1 MKRSPRLD
9 RYERLVG
16 SDLLSRIYHAAESLA
31 GSHVLHINTTARGG
45 GVAELLQ
52 ALNPL
57 MEELGIEQTRKVIK
71 LDEASNLF
79 TARLADL
86 LQGIEQGDLPAEDQR
101 VFLDKLRLTPA
112 MRHAEENQADVYFV
126 HDFQLAPLVQ
136 LFPWMRPALWMCH
149 VDTANPDPHAKAY
162 IEQFLD
168 AYSVCVFNSQ
178 QSVFKDLPSEKVQ
191 VIMPTID
198 PFSEK
203 NRFLTPAKGMRAL
216 AKCGIDV
223 ARPLITQVSRFSN
236 WKNPRQVIDVYHLVK
251 QQLPSVQ
258 IALVGAM
265 EAADDVKALEILKDL
280 QGYAGND
287 PDIHLLSDPALIT
300 HTEVNAFQRYS
311 SVILQRSIREGFGL
325 TVTEAMWKYQP
336 VVGTSVTGLRLQI
349 IDGRNGYLVDDTE
362 TCAKVAL
369 RLIYDRDL
377 WRKLGKRAHTLIK
390 NNYLLPVMT
399 LEYLDALKKAL
410 GMSATSS
417 HPQVPLDI
425 AFSSQ
430 SPLHAESTT

>member
-1 MKRSPRLD
+1 MKRSPQLD

-57 MEELGIEQTRKVIK
+57 MEELGIEQTRKVIQ

-86 LQGIEQGDLPAEDQR
+86 LQGIEQGDLPAEDQ
-101 VFLDKLRLTPA
+101 P
-112 MRHAEENQADVYFV
+112 DVYFV

-198 PFSEK
+198 PFRWQVFE
-203 NRFLTPAKGMRAL
+203 NR
-216 AKCGIDV
+216 
-223 ARPLITQVSRFSN
+223 
-236 WKNPRQVIDVYHLVK
+236 
-251 QQLPSVQ
+251 
-258 IALVGAM
+258 
-265 EAADDVKALEILKDL
+265 
-280 QGYAGND
+280 
-287 PDIHLLSDPALIT
+287 
-300 HTEVNAFQRYS
+300 
-311 SVILQRSIREGFGL
+311 
-325 TVTEAMWKYQP
+325 
-336 VVGTSVTGLRLQI
+336 
-349 IDGRNGYLVDDTE
+349 
-362 TCAKVAL
+362 
-369 RLIYDRDL
+369 
-377 WRKLGKRAHTLIK
+377 
-390 NNYLLPVMT
+390 
-399 LEYLDALKKAL
+399 
-410 GMSATSS
+410 
-417 HPQVPLDI
+417 
-425 AFSSQ
+425 
-430 SPLHAESTT
+430 